1 MLNRVT
7 LVGRI
12 TRDPEL
18 RRTGN
23 GKAVASFSLAVNR
36 NFKSNDGQ
44 DADFISVVC
53 WGKTAEVTAQ
63 YCSKGSL
70 VSIDG
75 RLQSRTYENNN
86 GDRVFVTEVVADS
99 VQFIDTKR
107 KETAQAPKQTQT
119 APRQQ
124 TIEEPK
130 AEEYMPNDNL
140 DDIQF

>member
-7 LVGRI
+7 LVGRLG
-12 TRDPEL
+12 RNPDL

-23 GKAVASFSLAVNR
+23 GKACTFFSLVVGR
-36 NFKSNDGQ
+36 NFKTNDGQ
-44 DADFISVVC
+44 DADFITVVC
-53 WGKTAEVTAQ
+53 WGKVAENTAT

-86 GDRVFVTEVVADS
+86 GDRIFVTEVVADS
-99 VQFIDTKR
+99 VQFIDTR
-107 KETAQAPKQTQT
+107 KSKQEAPKQTQT
-119 APRQQ
+119 APRQA
-124 TIEEPK
+124 IEEPK

>member
-7 LVGRI
+7 LVGRLG
-12 TRDPEL
+12 RDVEL
-18 RRTGN
+18 KRTGN
-23 GKAVASFSLAVNR
+23 GKAYTFFSLVVGR
-36 NFKSNDGQ
+36 NFKTADGQ
-44 DADFISVVC
+44 DADFINVVC

-99 VQFIDTKR
+99 VQFIDTKK

-119 APRQQ
+119 APRQ